1 MLSDV
6 KIGVVLVDLIQTSD
20 HRDRAEETLQEL
32 FKALLSGVAVD
43 HPPEVAGHAENAIAA
58 CLEEFETCIPVRVM
72 DEVLLAVGQGP
83 VVYVLN
89 PEYSKAVAKKKKSQE
104 SDSLPPKE
112 IQQTNCAYLVAAKV
126 IRKVEDKISSPMAAQ
141 LNGLLGGE
149 ESVVRESSI
158 PCMDSEEWGRAKK
171 GSIAA
176 ANQQGREQ
184 EVTVYSIT
192 YELHRIAPNIL
203 TTVIGT
209 VASSLMSGDVSARGR
224 ATKLLGRLFG
234 AKTSDVARRF
244 GPCFREWLK
253 RGSGESILSSPI
265 RVISICCLI
274 DSRCWS

>member
-6 KIGVVLVDLIQTSD
+6 KIGVVLVDLIQTSK
-20 HRDRAEETLQEL
+20 HRERAEETLQEL

-58 CLEEFETCIPVRVM
+58 CLEEFETSIPVRVM

-83 VVYVLN
+83 VVYVAN
-89 PEYSKAVAKKKKSQE
+89 PEYTKAVAKKKKSARE
-104 SDSLPPKE
+104 SNGSDNLPPKE

-158 PCMDSEEWGRAKK
+158 PCTDSEEWGRAKK

-253 RGSGESILSSPI
+253 RGSGESVDSGLFESS
-265 RVISICCLI
+265 
-274 DSRCWS
+274 